1 MSRRTLTT
9 LSPALFLAAALLL
22 GNVAEARR
30 PAWNPAASGS
40 RMSLSQQAG
49 RSYGR
54 QLGNYR
60 DALRAAGRQ
69 YDRGQSG
76 QANMER
82 AIGSKVKMLR
92 AQQRGLDAKKE
103 AAFVKAQA
111 LEKAGDKAGAEAW
124 LNKAISYESKARS
137 MGKRADR
144 LSNPE
149 FQSKLIKRYEGLRS
163 ARSVTSTTTGSAM
176 TGTAASPKSTSPWKA
191 AGKQYNTLRKEQLR
205 HQTVAKD
212 AYARYRQT
220 GDPAALQQS
229 RLAGVNRLRTK
240 AAMYGVQAQALEAK
254 AAAYAKAGK
263 LDKANEYSTRAH
275 KLTTRARKMS
285 DAVDRF
291 EAKLQNGQLKN
302 PRVSARSAVEDGPM
316 GGADGPDMDF
326 TNDGPEM
333 GGSAAQS
340 VHQAMDGEGAPGVD
354 GPQVRGIGSRQG
366 KKIAKAML
374 SSGNVLG
381 AVDTLKRMEA
391 QGNRGGVM
399 GLVDRYRKWSTKRR
413 IMKDAYGMGK
423 SAARTGDV
431 ELAQQ
436 SLHAISELGKPGWRT
451 NHKIRTIANKAI
463 TGAKH
468 AYKDHNPLQAKA
480 LLDLAYNVQMSM
492 GRAKPTWRFRRV
504 RSAAKSRLWKDVKRW
519 AKDGNIEAFRAAVR
533 LASAY
538 AQEDGH
544 KMTGK
549 ELGKLKKLTI
559 TAKKTSVVRAL
570 DDAKQLLKVGAS
582 PDEAQARLVYAME
595 TADQLAKRGVTIKT
609 GLFHRSIQGK
619 FNKVRKMLVK
629 TIQDGNVLE
638 TKKPGLFARWY
649 KQGGGRTGLDIAP
662 RPRTTRQVA
671 QDRAAQREQQQML
684 AIQEALMSGQISPEQ
699 LPPEM
704 LQQMGFQPPPPGYQ

>member
-1 MSRRTLTT
+1 
-9 LSPALFLAAALLL
+9 
-22 GNVAEARR
+22 
-30 PAWNPAASGS
+30 
-40 RMSLSQQAG
+40 MSLSQQAG

-60 DALRAAGRQ
+60 DALRAAGKQ

-82 AIGSKVKMLR
+82 ALGSKVRMLR

-111 LEKAGDKAGAEAW
+111 LDNAGDKAGAEAW

-144 LSNPE
+144 LSNPA
-149 FQSKLIKRYEGLRS
+149 FRNKLIKRYEGLRS
-163 ARSVTSTTTGSAM
+163 RAPRTVTGSTVGSSAVSSTTPKAS
-176 TGTAASPKSTSPWKA
+176 TATPWKA

-205 HQTVAKD
+205 HQSVAKN

-229 RLAGVNRLRTK
+229 RLAGINRLRTK
-240 AAMYGVQAQALEAK
+240 AAMFGVQAQALEAK

-263 LDKANEYSTRAH
+263 LDKANEYSGRAH
-275 KLTTRARKMS
+275 KLATRARKMS
-285 DAVDRF
+285 NAVDRF

-302 PRVSARSAVEDGPM
+302 PRISARSQADVEDGPM
-316 GGADGPDMDF
+316 GDGPDMDF

-333 GGSAAQS
+333 GGNAAQP
-340 VHQAMDGEGAPGVD
+340 VHQAMDGEGAPGID
-354 GPQVRGIGSRQG
+354 GPQVRGIRSRQG
-366 KKIAKAML
+366 KKVAKAML

-381 AVDTLKRMEA
+381 ALDTLKRMEA
-391 QGNRGGVM
+391 QGNRRGVM

-413 IMKDAYGMGK
+413 IMKDAYKMGK
-423 SAARTGDV
+423 AGARSGDF
-431 ELAQQ
+431 ELAD
-436 SLHAISELGKPGWRT
+436 HAVQAITELGKPGWRT
-451 NHKIRTIANKAI
+451 NHKVKTIANRAI

-468 AYKDHNPLQAKA
+468 AYKDHNPGQAKA
-480 LLDLAYNVQMSM
+480 LLDLAYNVQKKLGMERGS
-492 GRAKPTWRFRRV
+492 WRFRRV
-504 RSAAKSRLWKDVKRW
+504 RSAAKSRLEKDVKRW
-519 AKDGNIEAFRAAVR
+519 AKSGNIEAFRAAVA
-533 LASAY
+533 LAGAY
-538 AQEDGH
+538 AKEDGH
-544 KMTGK
+544 RMTGK
-549 ELGKLKKLTI
+549 ELGKLKKLNL

-570 DDAKQLLKVGAS
+570 DDAKRLLKVGAS
-582 PDEAQARLVYAME
+582 PEEAQARLIYAME

-609 GLFHRSIQGK
+609 GLFHRSVQGK
-619 FNKVRKMLVK
+619 FKKVRKMLISA
-629 TIQDGNVLE
+629 IQEGNRLSP
-638 TKKPGLFARWY
+638 KKP
-649 KQGGGRTGLDIAP
+649 DIAP